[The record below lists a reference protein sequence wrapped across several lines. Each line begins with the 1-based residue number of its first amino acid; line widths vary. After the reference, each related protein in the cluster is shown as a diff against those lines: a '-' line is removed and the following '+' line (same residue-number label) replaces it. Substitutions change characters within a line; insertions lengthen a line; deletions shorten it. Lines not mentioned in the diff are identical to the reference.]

1 MRFRLFRAAGIAVVF
16 LGLALWVAT
25 TFKLRPRALIA
36 LDIPVSLSAGH
47 IETGDFSVEPDRRYY
62 VDIDLEKTRLSR
74 HGCQPA
80 TVLATQWE
88 LTSASNHIDHGSSPW
103 EDSGLTVAVFC
114 PDERRYSFHA
124 QVLPGADC
132 LNAANPRLRV
142 RTHPI
147 AGDLYTALTWVS
159 AIITVFGFAILVQ
172 PIRERFQYQ
181 PTVTVLGSEES
192 DR

>member
-80 TVLATQWE
+80 TVLATRWE
-88 LTSASNHIDHGSSPW
+88 QARAITLITGRALGKTLVLPSLFFALMKDGTLSMRRSYRV
-103 EDSGLTVAVFC
+103 LTVSTQ
-114 PDERRYSFHA
+114 R
-124 QVLPGADC
+124 
-132 LNAANPRLRV
+132 
-142 RTHPI
+142 
-147 AGDLYTALTWVS
+147 
-159 AIITVFGFAILVQ
+159 
-172 PIRERFQYQ
+172 IR
-181 PTVTVLGSEES
+181 G
-192 DR
+192 